1 MATRVH
7 TITGRTRAALEQAA
21 TKTREHATTTEGCER
36 VLVVYQANTAQV
48 FVESNPRA
56 VGPRGRSPEQARRR
70 T

>member
-21 TKTREHATTTEGCER
+21 TKKREHATTEGCDR
-36 VLVVYQANTAQV
+36 VLVVYQANTARV
-48 FVESNPRA
+48 FVESHSKA
-56 VGPRGRSPEQARRR
+56 VGPRGRSSEQARRR